1 MKRTLN
7 QLEELQNQVNNI
19 EFIKSYPILNNLFKS
34 KLDKEIIELILS
46 FNTNGKKFYMNYKN
60 IASIL
65 GCNTQ
70 SVRNSMNKLQKLNYV
85 IGENTSNYNG
95 KDGGSS
101 TANVVNMD
109 LIIKTIKDGLSDDIE
124 PTNTIIPEVKEDS
137 LNTPNSKANDDDL
150 ISEKMI
156 TLINTVVDKSGKK
169 VNDSGL
175 IALYDHC
182 IQIYSNDNSID
193 EETLQMSITEKLM
206 IV

>member
-150 ISEKMI
+150 ISEKII

-169 VNDSGL
+169 VNGLWIDSV
-175 IALYDHC
+175 I
-182 IQIYSNDNSID
+182 
-193 EETLQMSITEKLM
+193 
-206 IV
+206 